1 MISRTGSSHMIVLAL
16 GKHDVKRQ
24 APVRRRDIT
33 TIPHEIR

>member
-1 MISRTGSSHMIVLAL
+1 MISRTVSSHTIVLAL

-24 APVRRRDIT
+24 APVISRDIT